1 MMKLQPMGLKGRAP
15 AHVRPWT
22 PEEDALLIALYS
34 STPVKDIAAR
44 IKRTV
49 WAVY

>member
-1 MMKLQPMGLKGRAP
+1 MMILQPMGRKGRAP

-34 STPVKDIAAR
+34 S
-44 IKRTV
+44 
-49 WAVY
+49 